1 MDITALGKKDL
12 SFFFEQCQRDG
23 DIKEESAEFELLLFW
38 LRSSPTRLSNIRQKS
53 KAKKEGLPSVLGRL

>member
-1 MDITALGKKDL
+1 MDITALEKKDL

-38 LRSSPTRLSNIRQKS
+38 LRSSTRLSNIRKKS